1 MRFVLLLLAAAALA
15 ACAPSTAAVPAPAP
29 AAAAGEEPCP
39 RRPVRDRGTVAL
51 SAEALRRAMAD
62 VPGADTAAFAFAMLA
77 DRGSYV
83 VVEVSRT
90 APGAPE
96 RHQCF
101 DDVMVVLDGAG
112 TLREGG
118 TLAGARPNP
127 ALGPGEEIGGTLTRY
142 SVHPLR
148 PGSVVLVPARTP
160 HQVWVEPGGSI
171 RYLIV
176 KSPPPA
182 R

>member
-1 MRFVLLLLAAAALA
+1 MRIALVLAAAGLA
-15 ACAPSTAAVPAPAP
+15 ACAPSAGIPAPAP
-29 AAAAGEEPCP
+29 ATAAAGEEACP

-51 SAEALRRAMAD
+51 SAEALRGAMAN

-77 DRGSYV
+77 DRGSYL
-83 VVEVSRT
+83 VVEVTRT

-96 RHQCF
+96 RHRCF
-101 DDVMVVLDGAG
+101 DDVMVVLEGAG
-112 TLREGG
+112 TLRDGG
-118 TLAGARPNP
+118 TLTGARPNP
-127 ALGPGEEIGGTLTRY
+127 ALGPGEEIGGTLARY

-148 PGSVVLVPARTP
+148 PGSVMVVPARTP

-176 KSPPPA
+176 KAPPPA